1 MRRQLQTLI
10 CPVCE
15 ITQHL
20 HVAFLQTV
28 VGSCDW
34 LVQCSGDKL
43 TVSLKAE
50 LLDHTYLNLLMFRCS
65 LLQNTETVAESESK
79 FLHPVCKFYQPF
91 GIIQQI
97 FCTFNN
103 KGIYRVVLK

>member
-28 VGSCDW
+28 DGSCDW
-34 LVQCSGDKL
+34 LVQCSGDEL

-79 FLHPVCKFYQPF
+79 FLHPVCKFF
-91 GIIQQI
+91 INHLG
-97 FCTFNN
+97 
-103 KGIYRVVLK
+103 L